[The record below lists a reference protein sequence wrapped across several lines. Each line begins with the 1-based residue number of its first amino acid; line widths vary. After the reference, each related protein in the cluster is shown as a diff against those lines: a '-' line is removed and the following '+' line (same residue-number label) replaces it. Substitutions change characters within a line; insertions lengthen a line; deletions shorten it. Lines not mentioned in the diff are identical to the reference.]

1 MVEVMVVHLVLFSL
15 IYQYL
20 QPIFIVLRN
29 IFAEISSLKCFE
41 IPLNSHNFSFVIL
54 CFKACSTID
63 LLMLFIFI
71 VLKLLSVLVV
81 SPIIIFPFSSF
92 VCVLTPIFVTPPLLY
107 FLNDIFP
114 IPLFWA
120 ILNKYVIHHWIST
133 TLLSSQV
140 TPIACDGFITLELWL
155 CKCII
160 IVYLAIGYSIFNV
173 LS

>member
-54 CFKACSTID
+54 CFKSCSTID
-63 LLMLFIFI
+63 LLMFIHFYCSKTI
-71 VLKLLSVLVV
+71 VRFSCISNNNFSVL
-81 SPIIIFPFSSF
+81 IFCLCINSH
-92 VCVLTPIFVTPPLLY
+92 ILLY

-114 IPLFWA
+114 VPLFWA
-120 ILNKYVIHHWIST
+120 ILNKYVILHWIST